1 MSLSDHLKVEA
12 AMRNILS
19 SYEDIIDN
27 YVNHYGDN
35 SKELLKLQEL
45 ILSGI
50 IPDKINNNQIIKKQQ
65 LDNK

>member
-12 AMRNILS
+12 AMRNILP

-27 YVNHYGDN
+27 YVNQYGDN

-45 ILSGI
+45 ILSGV
-50 IPDKINNNQIIKKQQ
+50 IPDKNNNQIIKKQK

>member
-12 AMRNILS
+12 AMRNIIS

-27 YVNHYGDN
+27 YVNQYGDN

-50 IPDKINNNQIIKKQQ
+50 IPDKINYNQIIKKQK
-65 LDNK
+65 LDNE